1 MNPTALIA
9 EDEPLL
15 AQALKAELA
24 AAWPQLQVLATA
36 GDGRSAVREALRLL
50 PQVLFFDIR
59 MPGLD
64 GLGAAAELAD
74 RWPVDEA
81 PMPQLVFVTA
91 YDEYAARAFETQA
104 IDYVLKPVQPER
116 LRKTVL
122 RLQQALA
129 AQLRVKP
136 APAAADEALERT
148 LAQWRQVLAAA
159 AGNGGSAPPAASTAP
174 LKMIAASEAGGSTVR
189 MVPIDEVLYFEA
201 ADKYIRVLTA
211 TNEYLIRTPL
221 KQLLAQLDPEI
232 FWQVHR
238 AVVVRSSAIEA
249 VHRDEAGK
257 LHLDLR
263 GRPEKSPSA
272 GSTATCFAPC
282 EIAGAAFAH
291 KKADPGR
298 SAFSS
303 GGCLPPAEPLSAS
316 GDGRGSSRAD
326 RSSAAVRSTPAAR
339 STPGPGGSRPAAAD
353 GSTRAA
359 ARRNTPA
366 RGPYRP
372 APGSRPERPHPRQPL
387 AGPRRPTSSRRH
399 GHWPRW
405 PQTMHR
411 LPRHPRR
418 PI

>member
-1 MNPTALIA
+1 MNSTALIA

-148 LAQWRQVLAAA
+148 LAQWRELLAAA
-159 AGNGGSAPPAASTAP
+159 AGNGASAPPAASTAP

-263 GRPEKSPSA
+263 GRPEKIPV
-272 GSTATCFAPC
+272 
-282 EIAGAAFAH
+282 
-291 KKADPGR
+291 
-298 SAFSS
+298 
-303 GGCLPPAEPLSAS
+303 
-316 GDGRGSSRAD
+316 SRLY
-326 RSSAAVRSTPAAR
+326 
-339 STPGPGGSRPAAAD
+339 GHLF
-353 GSTRAA
+353 RA
-359 ARRNTPA
+359 
-366 RGPYRP
+366 
-372 APGSRPERPHPRQPL
+372 
-387 AGPRRPTSSRRH
+387 
-399 GHWPRW
+399 
-405 PQTMHR
+405 M
-411 LPRHPRR
+411 
-418 PI
+418 

>member
-1 MNPTALIA
+1 MNATTTPMNPTALIA

-24 AAWPQLQVLATA
+24 AAWPGLQIVATA

-74 RWPVDEA
+74 SWPADEA

-91 YDEYAARAFETQA
+91 YDEYAARAFEAQA

-129 AQLRVKP
+129 ARQP
-136 APAAADEALERT
+136 APSPAVADEALERT

-159 AGNGGSAPPAASTAP
+159 GAGAAMPAAATAPPP
-174 LKMIAASEAGGSTVR
+174 LRMIAASDAGGSTVR

-201 ADKYIRVLTA
+201 ADKYLRVLTA
-211 TNEYLIRTPL
+211 THEYLIRTPL
-221 KQLLAQLDPEI
+221 KQLLTQLDPDT

-238 AVVVRSSAIEA
+238 AVVVRSAAIES

-257 LHLDLR
+257 LHLVLR
-263 GRPEKSPSA
+263 GRPEKVPVSRLY
-272 GSTATCFAPC
+272 
-282 EIAGAAFAH
+282 AH
-291 KKADPGR
+291 L
-298 SAFSS
+298 F
-303 GGCLPPAEPLSAS
+303 
-316 GDGRGSSRAD
+316 RA
-326 RSSAAVRSTPAAR
+326 
-339 STPGPGGSRPAAAD
+339 
-353 GSTRAA
+353 
-359 ARRNTPA
+359 
-366 RGPYRP
+366 
-372 APGSRPERPHPRQPL
+372 
-387 AGPRRPTSSRRH
+387 
-399 GHWPRW
+399 
-405 PQTMHR
+405 M
-411 LPRHPRR
+411 
-418 PI
+418 

>member
-159 AGNGGSAPPAASTAP
+159 AGNGASAPPAASTAP

-211 TNEYLIRTPL
+211 THEYLIRTPL

-263 GRPEKSPSA
+263 GRPEKIPV
-272 GSTATCFAPC
+272 
-282 EIAGAAFAH
+282 
-291 KKADPGR
+291 
-298 SAFSS
+298 
-303 GGCLPPAEPLSAS
+303 
-316 GDGRGSSRAD
+316 SRLY
-326 RSSAAVRSTPAAR
+326 
-339 STPGPGGSRPAAAD
+339 GHLF
-353 GSTRAA
+353 RA
-359 ARRNTPA
+359 
-366 RGPYRP
+366 
-372 APGSRPERPHPRQPL
+372 
-387 AGPRRPTSSRRH
+387 
-399 GHWPRW
+399 
-405 PQTMHR
+405 M
-411 LPRHPRR
+411 
-418 PI
+418 